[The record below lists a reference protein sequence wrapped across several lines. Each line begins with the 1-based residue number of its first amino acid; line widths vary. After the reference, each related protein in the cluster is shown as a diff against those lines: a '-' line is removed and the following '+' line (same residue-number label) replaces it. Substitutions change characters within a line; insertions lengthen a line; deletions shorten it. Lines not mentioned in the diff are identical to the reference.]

1 MCILKTKYLFNN
13 LLMSPT
19 VLFTPKTSVKFPINP
34 ILKIKFLSMNQQP
47 RRKQLSRARRV
58 MSP

>member
-34 ILKIKFLSMNQQP
+34 ILKIKFLKYEP
-47 RRKQLSRARRV
+47 VAAAETTV
-58 MSP
+58 EGP